1 MMQAAQQAAQQPGA
15 LQGRIKSF
23 NSEKGFGFIECAQ
36 TYQKYNR
43 DVFLHK
49 AQIGDMAVGTVVS
62 FTCEV
67 NRQGM
72 PQAKDVHRSDMQG
85 GDGAKGKGKG
95 KDKGKGKGKDEGKG
109 EKGEKGE

>member
-49 AQIGDMAVGTVVS
+49 AQIGDMTVGAMVS

-72 PQAKDVHRSDMQG
+72 PQAKDVAPLWG
-85 GDGAKGKGKG
+85 GRAPGPTTGGRGPKGRGKG
-95 KDKGKGKGKDEGKG
+95 DKGGK
-109 EKGEKGE
+109 